1 MLPIV
6 NGLEKEYAGRI
17 TFTRVNI
24 LNPKSAPLMAQ
35 YGFTTAPE
43 LYLVNAQGRIIG
55 SWDNLVSAKELRQAF
70 ERAVKQ

>member
-1 MLPIV
+1 M

-24 LNPKSAPLMAQ
+24 LNSKSVAIMEH

-43 LYLVNAQGRIIG
+43 LYLVNAQDRIIG
-55 SWDNLVSAKELRQAF
+55 SWDDLVTASELRQAF
-70 ERAVKQ
+70 DRAVEVH